1 MSAEVPSRQLNIQ
14 YLDLTDCLGLSDE
27 GLHTVVQ
34 TCPALNFLYL
44 RRCVMVS
51 GEFRFSFPWNQ
62 LIYTCLIL
70 SDAGIKYIPS
80 YCTQLRELSVSDCTQ
95 VTDFGVYEVA
105 KLGASLRYLSVAK
118 CDQVSDAGI
127 KQVARYCHRL
137 RY

>member
-51 GEFRFSFPWNQ
+51 GEFFFSIFNRD
-62 LIYTCLIL
+62 LTN
-70 SDAGIKYIPS
+70 
-80 YCTQLRELSVSDCTQ
+80 
-95 VTDFGVYEVA
+95 
-105 KLGASLRYLSVAK
+105 
-118 CDQVSDAGI
+118 
-127 KQVARYCHRL
+127 
-137 RY
+137 